1 MRLYVETSIAILINQ
16 KNQGRLVGLFYCL
29 KKGKNMSEMTSYLL
43 ANDEDKWIT
52 INGSHVKINGN
63 GDVVEGAEGKIG
75 KPPQEKQNGK
85 LTSNEKSAISSYS
98 GDNFLKINSQLRSG
112 DKSDPDIARLD
123 SAIDKSELGGETLY
137 RGISRDDA
145 KKLFPNG
152 EIKKGMTV
160 SDPSFLSTSSE
171 KKIAGMFSIGGVMLE
186 IETQPGAKGL
196 DVTDLSSNKHESETI
211 LPRNAKLEVVSI
223 HPGKSPAQPVTVKMK
238 YAKEGAVMAN
248 DSAFAFDRA
257 SVRTYDADGKM
268 HVALTP
274 ISKANICVYYGRE
287 IPGWEALGLNPDK
300 AYRMLR
306 DPEELRKAVKSF
318 NNQPLLNT
326 HVAVTITDPP
336 KDAII
341 GSTGEVAEFDGT
353 YLNNS
358 LVIWDVNSIIG
369 VENEQ
374 QKEISSS
381 YRYRADM
388 TPGVYEGEAY
398 DGVMRDIV
406 CNHVAIVPSGR
417 AGPDVFVY
425 DSLPTGLKLMSK
437 IKQLMSI
444 FKPLLANDADPEAV
458 KKAEEDVG
466 KIIKDDEADP
476 KAAKDELTEEEKL
489 AKDEADEK
497 AKLAKD
503 EADQKEKEKMA
514 NDSKLAMDSAIQGVE
529 KRFAALR
536 QAERDVR
543 PVVGELACDTAEEV
557 YRTALKQMGCDDH
570 ATLPAAALSSVFKAY
585 SRPAMANDSNPI
597 TPTSRENV
605 MNFFEGK

>member
-1 MRLYVETSIAILINQ
+1 
-16 KNQGRLVGLFYCL
+16 
-29 KKGKNMSEMTSYLL
+29 MSEMTSYLL

-75 KPPQEKQNGK
+75 KPPQKKQNGK

-196 DVTDLSSNKHESETI
+196 DVTGLSSNKHESETI

-238 YAKEGAVMAN
+238 YVKEGAGMAN

-257 SVRTYDADGKM
+257 SVRSYDADGM
-268 HVALTP
+268 LHVSMTP
-274 ISKANICVYYGRE
+274 ISKANVCIYYGKE
-287 IPGWEALGLNPDK
+287 IPDSEKLGLIPDK
-300 AYRMLR
+300 AYRLLR
-306 DPEELRKAVKSF
+306 DPEELRKAVPTF
-318 NNQPLLNT
+318 NNKPILNQ
-326 HVAVTITDPP
+326 HIGVSVIDPP

-341 GSTGEVAEFDGT
+341 GSTGESASFDGT
-353 YLNNS
+353 YLKNS
-358 LVIWDVNSIIG
+358 MVIWDVDSIMGI
-369 VENEQ
+369 ETER
-374 QKEISSS
+374 QKENSSS
-381 YRYRADM
+381 YRWRLDL

-425 DSLPTGLKLMSK
+425 DSKPTGSILMTLKEKLMAV
-437 IKQLMSI
+437 IK
-444 FKPLLANDADPEAV
+444 PYLANDEKP
-458 KKAEEDVG
+458 EDV
-466 KIIKDDEADP
+466 
-476 KAAKDELTEEEKL
+476 EKKVD
-489 AKDEADEK
+489 AVIKDEATQAEKDNESEAERLKREERELKEREERENKDRKRDRAEDEDDKDKKSKTADDEDEK
-497 AKLAKD
+497 
-503 EADQKEKEKMA
+503 KEKEKMA
-514 NDSKLAMDSAIQGVE
+514 NDSKLAMDAAIQGVE
-529 KRFAALR
+529 RRFAELR

-543 PVVGELACDTAEEV
+543 PIVGELACDSAEEV
-557 YRTALKQMGCDDH
+557 YRTALKQMGCADH
-570 ATLPAAALSSVFKAY
+570 STLPAAALSSVFKAY
-585 SRPAMANDSNPI
+585 SRPAMAQDSNPI

>member
-1 MRLYVETSIAILINQ
+1 M
-16 KNQGRLVGLFYCL
+16 K
-29 KKGKNMSEMTSYLL
+29 
-43 ANDEDKWIT
+43 D
-52 INGSHVKINGN
+52 VK
-63 GDVVEGAEGKIG
+63 
-75 KPPQEKQNGK
+75 
-85 LTSNEKSAISSYS
+85 
-98 GDNFLKINSQLRSG
+98 
-112 DKSDPDIARLD
+112 
-123 SAIDKSELGGETLY
+123 
-137 RGISRDDA
+137 
-145 KKLFPNG
+145 
-152 EIKKGMTV
+152 
-160 SDPSFLSTSSE
+160 
-171 KKIAGMFSIGGVMLE
+171 
-186 IETQPGAKGL
+186 
-196 DVTDLSSNKHESETI
+196 
-211 LPRNAKLEVVSI
+211 
-223 HPGKSPAQPVTVKMK
+223 
-238 YAKEGAVMAN
+238 
-248 DSAFAFDRA
+248 FAFDKA

-287 IPGWEALGLNPDK
+287 IPEWEALGLNPDK

-306 DPEELRKAVKSF
+306 DPEELRKAVKTF

-388 TPGVYEGEAY
+388 NPGVYEGEAY

-466 KIIKDDEADP
+466 KIIKDDETDP
-476 KAAKDELTEEEKL
+476 KTAKDELTEEEKL

-497 AKLAKD
+497 ERLAKD

-543 PVVGELACDTAEEV
+543 PIVGELACDTAEEV